1 MGLIIKSTED
11 KKIKGIGFPIELEQV
26 YGRVRFTST
35 PDGKHLAFEIL
46 TWYSREQYKN
56 EIDKA
61 KALLEQPQFLINT
74 DMGLSGQVVAL
85 EEGVKQDNEVAI
97 VVAKSY
103 IESLGFE
110 CEIEA

>member
-1 MGLIIKSTED
+1 MGLIIKSTEE

-46 TWYSREQYKN
+46 TWFGCEQYDN
-56 EIDKA
+56 ESDKA

-85 EEGVKQDNEVAI
+85 DGGVKQGVENAI
-97 VVAKSY
+97 LVAKEY
-103 IESLGFE
+103 VESLGFE

>member
-1 MGLIIKSTED
+1 MGLIIKSTAE

-46 TWYSREQYKN
+46 TW
-56 EIDKA
+56 
-61 KALLEQPQFLINT
+61 
-74 DMGLSGQVVAL
+74 
-85 EEGVKQDNEVAI
+85 
-97 VVAKSY
+97 
-103 IESLGFE
+103 FE